1 MESKRLLLLFLTVLA
16 TASTYAQRGYDGSH
30 LYDFGL
36 PDGKEVGDSLL
47 KAIPLLIIGFIIL
60 YTTSKMESTYLG
72 CLGTILMI
80 IGGIFLLPLLAW
92 VEYIFQSALS
102 IGIVIAVV
110 VGGIYAIVNWLK
122 K

>member
-1 MESKRLLLLFLTVLA
+1 
-16 TASTYAQRGYDGSH
+16 
-30 LYDFGL
+30 
-36 PDGKEVGDSLL
+36 
-47 KAIPLLIIGFIIL
+47 
-60 YTTSKMESTYLG
+60 MESTYLG

-110 VGGIYAIVNWLK
+110 AGGIYAIVNWLK